1 MMKKLLTLAFFL
13 FLGLAFAHLGRAQAL
28 PTDEKQKIETLIKQV
43 AGLTDATFFRN
54 GTGYNAT
61 TAVTFLQVK
70 WKANAAKVTTAA
82 DFIDKVASISGAGTP
97 YSIRLKDGRQILGR
111 DFLLAELKKLEP

>member
-1 MMKKLLTLAFFL
+1 MKKFVTLSFIL
-13 FLGLAFAHLGRAQAL
+13 FLGLAFSQLGRAQAL
-28 PTDEKQKIETLIKQV
+28 PRDERQKIDTLINQV

-61 TAVTFLQVK
+61 TAVTFLQAK
-70 WKANAAKVTTAA
+70 WKANSAKVHTAA

-97 YSIRLKDGRQILGR
+97 YLIRLKDGRQMLGR